1 VLKALD
7 GYDPNR
13 SVRFT
18 TYASHCIMG
27 EIRHLVRSESS
38 FYRPGCIKELQ
49 FRVDAALE
57 EYVRRYGGTPSVAWL
72 AETLNVRAESISEV
86 MRAGLVSFDEI
97 DVLRIHSLTYQSF
110 QLPIE
115 DKLALAQ
122 AARALTAL
130 QKKVLHLLFFR
141 NLSQQQAADAL
152 GLSQRKVSRIKEQSL
167 ETLREEMEHHPH
179 LGK

>member
-1 VLKALD
+1 MLKALD

-57 EYVRRYGGTPSVAWL
+57 EYIRRNGGTPSVAWL

-167 ETLREEMEHHPH
+167 ETLREEMERHPH
-179 LGK
+179 PGK